1 MTNDPQAQHEN
12 PEINLLMKSAFE
24 LAQALQINRLLIQV
38 DHDRDTQMMDALRGS
53 ERIIWATRG
62 PIDLL
67 LNAEHNDFI
76 VRIPEPA
83 LTRISQL
90 RMSLFLALL
99 NTDVELDE
107 PLICLY
113 DISGSAHVDTLT
125 ITTPRRHFPWL
136 LQEDV
141 MGTRRLPALRHF
153 ERLIDIALRL
163 AAEGREG
170 RPIGTIFVLGE
181 PASLA
186 PYLRQLNQ
194 NPCSG
199 HPPHERDIHNPS
211 FMETLREF
219 AALDGAFVISH
230 TGTVESAG
238 TYLDAP
244 TDIGTLQRGY
254 GARHAAAV
262 AITTVTRSFA
272 IVISE
277 SSGTVTVFYEGRVT
291 LALER
296 PDDAPQRALT

>member
-1 MTNDPQAQHEN
+1 
-12 PEINLLMKSAFE
+12 
-24 LAQALQINRLLIQV
+24 
-38 DHDRDTQMMDALRGS
+38 LRGS
-53 ERIIWATRG
+53 ESIIWATLG
-62 PIDLL
+62 QVDLL
-67 LNAEHNDFI
+67 LKAEHKDFI
-76 VRIPEPA
+76 VSIPEPS
-83 LTRISQL
+83 LNRISRL

-107 PLICLY
+107 HLTCLY

-125 ITTPRRHFPWL
+125 ITTPSRHFPWL

-141 MGTRRLPALRHF
+141 TDTRRLPALRHF
-153 ERLIDIALRL
+153 ERLIEIALCL
-163 AAEGREG
+163 AVEGREG

-181 PASLA
+181 PALLA
-186 PYLRQLNQ
+186 PYLRQLIL

-244 TDIGTLQRGY
+244 TYIGTLQRGY
-254 GARHAAAV
+254 GARHAAAA
-262 AITTVTRSFA
+262 AITMATRCFA

-296 PDDAPQRALT
+296 PDNTPQRALD